1 MRLLKKSILY
11 TLILIVLGILVTL
24 GLEAFIKQDISSH
37 MYADINKVPSAKT
50 AIVLG
55 ASVYSDGKLSPILQD
70 RVDSALDLLKNHK
83 VEEILISGD
92 HGSDNYNEVDAIANY
107 LKKHGIPQDKLI
119 LDHAGFDTYD
129 SMYRAS
135 NVFNIKD
142 AIVITQQFHLPRAL
156 FIAKHL
162 GLDYY
167 GFEAKEREFKIE
179 NKIMKRE
186 KLANYKALF
195 EVVFQTEPRV
205 LNKDI

>member
-1 MRLLKKSILY
+1 MRFLKKSILY
-11 TLILIVLGILVTL
+11 TVILIVLGILITL
-24 GLEAFIKQDISSH
+24 GLEAFIKQDISSR
-37 MYADINKVPSAKT
+37 MYAKIDEVPNAKT

-70 RVDSALDLLKNHK
+70 RVDTAIDLLKHHK

-92 HGSDNYNEVDAIANY
+92 HSSDNYNEVDAIANY
-107 LKKHGIPQDKLI
+107 LKKHGISRDKLI

-135 NVFNIKD
+135 KVFNITD

-156 FIAKHL
+156 FISKHL

-195 EVVFQTEPRV
+195 EVIFQTKPKV
-205 LNKDI
+205 LNKKI